1 MSTIQIGQSLR
12 EAFFELWGSMG
23 NGVVIA
29 DLDGVI
35 RDANSTATD
44 FLIGAET
51 SVAGRALS
59 SCVIMDDATV
69 RSTLIHETRHRGE
82 WVGEL
87 VVRGSGGTLDAVG
100 ARSQLFHDEDRRP
113 AGIVLL
119 LTLPPEPEQARDSDG
134 FWQATIDSLTA
145 EVAVFDGDGSIM
157 AVNEAWR
164 RSQRRGKADCDPV
177 GLSYLP
183 DGDATV
189 QSAAHVAA
197 GLKAVLAGSIECFE
211 YEYTSGESPHTRWSL
226 MRATRHAGATAQ
238 PQVVVTRQDVTARR
252 HERAHA
258 ELQAALLDEID
269 VAVIAGSVDHTITSW
284 NAAARQLYGWS
295 SEEAIGR
302 RLDELIGPAEGSP
315 PPGQARGAGWD
326 GECVLRRK
334 DGSPVTA
341 YTRTRVIT
349 DSEGRET
356 AMVVVSMDM
365 RRQLEAQHELRLA
378 RDYLRA
384 VTDSMAEGMYTLDVE
399 GRVTY
404 INAAAQAQ
412 LGWSH
417 EELQGRIM
425 HDCSHYRRSDGSPL
439 PIEECEITRAR
450 SDGEVVRVH
459 DDLFIRRDGTAM
471 PVSYTAAPFAT
482 EDGVE
487 GCVVVFQDTT
497 ERRVRERQVERD
509 LDKLAWVKRIR
520 QALAEDRFILHAQP
534 IVELATGNVI
544 QHELLIRMRGDDAHD
559 LIAPGRFLPIA
570 EEYGFITDSDLW
582 VVDRAAEIAATG
594 QTVELNV
601 SAASIGDTKLV
612 RHIERAIRRTATNPS
627 MMVFEITET
636 AVVQDEAAARDF
648 VTQLH
653 TLGCKVALDDFGTG
667 YGGFTYLKQLP
678 IVSLAHNFHLS
689 TVGEGIED
697 QATFDLL
704 RELGVDYAQGYH
716 IGRPAPLE

>member
-1 MSTIQIGQSLR
+1 
-12 EAFFELWGSMG
+12 
-23 NGVVIA
+23 
-29 DLDGVI
+29 
-35 RDANSTATD
+35 
-44 FLIGAET
+44 
-51 SVAGRALS
+51 
-59 SCVIMDDATV
+59 
-69 RSTLIHETRHRGE
+69 
-82 WVGEL
+82 
-87 VVRGSGGTLDAVG
+87 
-100 ARSQLFHDEDRRP
+100 
-113 AGIVLL
+113 
-119 LTLPPEPEQARDSDG
+119 
-134 FWQATIDSLTA
+134 
-145 EVAVFDGDGSIM
+145 VAVFDGDGAIV

-164 RSQRRGKADCDPV
+164 RSQRRENADSDSVGLGWSPV
-177 GLSYLP
+177 G
-183 DGDATV
+183 DTTV
-189 QSAAHVAA
+189 QSAADIAA
-197 GLKAVLAGSIECFE
+197 GLKAVLAGRIECFE

-226 MRATRHAGATAQ
+226 MRATRHAGATTQ
-238 PQVVVTRQDVTARR
+238 PRVVVTRQDVTARR
-252 HERAHA
+252 GERAHA

-269 VAVIAGSVDHTITSW
+269 VAVIASSVDQKITSW
-284 NAAARQLYGWS
+284 NSAAQQLYGWS
-295 SEEAIGR
+295 ADEANGR
-302 RLDELIGPAEGSP
+302 RLDELIGPTEGSP
-315 PPGQARGAGWD
+315 PPGQARGGSWG

-341 YTRTRVIT
+341 YTRTRTIT

-356 AMVVVSMDM
+356 ATVAVSMDISQ
-365 RRQLEAQHELRLA
+365 QLEAQHELRLA

-384 VTDSMAEGMYTLDVE
+384 VTDSMAEGMYTLDVD

-417 EELQGRIM
+417 DELEGRVM
-425 HDCSHYRRSDGSPL
+425 HECSHYRRSDGSPL

-450 SDGEVVRVH
+450 SDGEVVRVE
-459 DDLFIRRDGTAM
+459 DDLFVRRDGTAM

-482 EDGVE
+482 DDGVE
-487 GCVVVFQDTT
+487 GCVVVFQDIT

-520 QALAEDRFILHAQP
+520 QALAEDRFVLHAQP
-534 IVELATGNVI
+534 IVELATGDVI
-544 QHELLIRMRGDDAHD
+544 QHELLIRMQDGDTGDNAGD

-570 EEYGFITDSDLW
+570 EEYGFITDIDLW

-653 TLGCKVALDDFGTG
+653 ALGCKVALDDFGNG

-678 IVSLAHNFHLS
+678 IDCLKIDIEFVRDLLVNQASRHVVEAIVSLAHNFHLS
-689 TVGEGIED
+689 TVGEGVED

-704 RELGVDYAQGYH
+704 SELGVDYAQGYH
-716 IGRPAPLE
+716 IGRPAALE